1 MVAAP
6 GYTVDSLVTKLRN
19 RYINPNS
26 QSLFQDADVVS
37 LFDDALRDTM
47 IPVIT
52 SVREE
57 FWVKT
62 QDTPINGSTSYT
74 IPSNAAG
81 GILRDVVF
89 VDTAG
94 NEIDL
99 QQLSPAH
106 IKATFPFGY
115 QLPLYTFGYYWQ
127 NDQIKPYPQQAINA
141 TGYTLRMK
149 PIRRPNDL
157 TLSTNCG
164 QVTVISGNVITLSN
178 VPTDWVSTTTFD
190 IIQNAPQ
197 FTAIA
202 EAATI
207 TGAPAGSTI
216 TLTTVPSGLAVGMW
230 VCPTTTSC
238 IPQIP
243 YEGFGLLI
251 ESAIVAMCNSL
262 GDSQGAG
269 LHEKSQAKMR
279 QDFID
284 LITPRSQLGTK
295 KIVNRNNPMSFWNF
309 GSPFIR

>member
-37 LFDDALRDTM
+37 LLDDALRDTL

-62 QDTPINGSTSYT
+62 QDTPVNGSASYT

-81 GILRDVVF
+81 AVLRDVVF

-115 QLPLYTFGYYWQ
+115 QLPLYTFGYYWR
-127 NDQIKPYPQQAINA
+127 NDQIVPYPQQTQFA

-164 QVTVISGNVITLSN
+164 QITNIAGNVLTLGN
-178 VPTDWVSTTTFD
+178 LPADWTTSTTFD

-202 EAATI
+202 EGATI
-207 TGAPAGSTI
+207 TALGGSSI
-216 TLTTVPSGLAVGMW
+216 TLTTVPTGLINGMW

-251 ESAIVAMCNSL
+251 ECAIVAMCNSL
-262 GDSQGAG
+262 GDSQGSG
-269 LHEKSQAKMR
+269 LHEKEREKFR

-284 LITPRSQLGTK
+284 LITPRAQLGNK

>member
-1 MVAAP
+1 MVSAP
-6 GYTVDSLVTKLRN
+6 SYTVDSLVTKFRN
-19 RYINPNS
+19 RHINPNS
-26 QSLFQDADVVS
+26 QSLFLDADVVS
-37 LFDDALRDTM
+37 LLDDELRSTL

-62 QDTPINGSTSYT
+62 QDTPVNGSASYT

-81 GILRDVVF
+81 GVLRDVVF
-89 VDTAG
+89 VDAAG

-127 NDQIKPYPQQAINA
+127 NDQIKPYPQQSQNA

-164 QVTVISGNVITLSN
+164 QITGIASNVISLGNV
-178 VPTDWVSTTTFD
+178 PADWTTATTFD

-207 TGAPAGSTI
+207 TNIGGSSI
-216 TLTTVPSGLAVGMW
+216 TLTTVPTGLLVGMW

-251 ESAIVAMCNSL
+251 ESAIISMCNSM

-269 LHEKSQAKMR
+269 LHEKARNVFRK
-279 QDFID
+279 DFID

-295 KIVNRNNPMSFWNF
+295 KIVNRNMPMSFWNY
-309 GSPFIR
+309 GSPYIR

>member
-6 GYTVDSLVTKLRN
+6 SYTVDSLVTKFRN
-19 RYINPNS
+19 RYLNPTS
-26 QSLFQDADVVS
+26 QSLFQDDDVIS
-37 LFDDALRDTM
+37 LLDDELRSVI

-62 QDTPINGSTSYT
+62 QDTPINGSASYT

-81 GILRDVVF
+81 GVLRDVVF

-94 NEIDL
+94 NEIEIT
-99 QQLSPAH
+99 QLSPAH

-115 QLPLYTFGYYWQ
+115 QLPLYTFGYYWK
-127 NDQIKPYPQQAINA
+127 NDQIVPYPQQAASA

-157 TLSTNCG
+157 TSVDNCG
-164 QVTVISGNVITLSN
+164 QITVIAGKVLTLGN
-178 VPTDWVSTTTFD
+178 VPTDWTTSTTFD

-202 EAATI
+202 EASTI
-207 TGAPAGSTI
+207 TAISGTSV
-216 TLTTVPSGLAVGMW
+216 TLTTVPTGLAVGMW
-230 VCPTTTSC
+230 VCPTTMSC

-243 YEGFGLLI
+243 YEAFGLLI
-251 ESAIVAMCNSL
+251 ESGIVAMCGSL
-262 GDSQGAG
+262 GDTQGAG
-269 LHEKSQAKMR
+269 LHQKTADKYR

-295 KIVNRNNPMSFWNF
+295 KIVNRNNPMSFGSF
-309 GSPFIR
+309 GGPFVR

>member
-6 GYTVDSLVTKLRN
+6 GYIVDSLVTKLRN

-26 QSLFQDADVVS
+26 QNLFLDADVVS
-37 LFDDALRDTM
+37 LLDDALRDTL

-62 QDTPINGSTSYT
+62 QDTPINGSASYT

-106 IKATFPFGY
+106 IKSTFPFGQ
-115 QLPLYTFGYYWQ
+115 QLPLYTFGYYWK
-127 NDQIKPYPQQAINA
+127 NDQIVPYPNQATNA

-164 QVTVISGNVITLSN
+164 QITNIAGNVISLGN
-178 VPTDWVSTTTFD
+178 VPADWRTATTFD

-202 EAATI
+202 EGAAVTNVS
-207 TGAPAGSTI
+207 GSSI
-216 TLTTVPSGLAVGMW
+216 TLTTVPTGLLNGMW

-251 ESAIVAMCNSL
+251 ECAIVAMCNSM
-262 GDSQGAG
+262 GDSQGSG
-269 LHEKSQAKMR
+269 LHAKER
-279 QDFID
+279 EVFRKDFIN

-295 KIVNRNNPMSFWNF
+295 KIVNRNAGLSYGRF

>member
-1 MVAAP
+1 M
-6 GYTVDSLVTKLRN
+6 DDCLRET
-19 RYINPNS
+19 I
-26 QSLFQDADVVS
+26 
-37 LFDDALRDTM
+37 

-57 FWVKT
+57 FWV
-62 QDTPINGSTSYT
+62 STYDQPVTGAASYS

-81 GILRDVVF
+81 AVLRDVVF
-89 VDTAG
+89 VDTQG

-115 QLPLYTFGYYWQ
+115 QLPLYTFGYYWK
-127 NDQIKPYPQQAINA
+127 NDQIVPYPQQTQNA

-157 TLSTNCG
+157 TSINYCG
-164 QVTVISGNVITLSN
+164 QITNIAGNILTLSN
-178 VPTDWVSTTTFD
+178 VPADWSPSITFD
-190 IIQNAPQ
+190 IIQNFPQ

-202 EAATI
+202 TGATI
-207 TGAPAGSTI
+207 SAIGGSSI
-216 TLTTVPSGLAVGMW
+216 TLTTIPTGLAVGMW
-230 VCPTTTSC
+230 VCPTLTSC

-251 ESAIVAMCNSL
+251 EDAICKMAGSM
-262 GDSQGAG
+262 GDSQGVG
-269 LHEKSQAKMR
+269 IHEKFRDKMR

-284 LITPRSQLGTK
+284 LITPRAQLGTK
-295 KIVNRNNPMSFWNF
+295 KVVNRNNPMSFWNF
-309 GSPFIR
+309 GSPYIR

>member
-6 GYTVDSLVTKLRN
+6 GYTVDALVTKLRN
-19 RYINPNS
+19 RYLNPNS
-26 QSLFQDADVVS
+26 QSLFLDSDVVS
-37 LFDDALRDTM
+37 LLDDALRDTL

-62 QDTPINGSTSYT
+62 YDQPINGSASYT

-94 NEIDL
+94 NEIDI

-115 QLPLYTFGYYWQ
+115 QLPLYTFGYYWK
-127 NDQIKPYPQQAINA
+127 NDQIVPYPQQAQNA

-164 QVTVISGNVITLSN
+164 QIISIIGNVVTLGN
-178 VPTDWVSTTTFD
+178 LPTDWTTSTTFD

-197 FTAIA
+197 FTAII
-202 EAATI
+202 EGTTI
-207 TGAPAGSTI
+207 TAIGASSI
-216 TLTTVPSGLAVGMW
+216 TLATVPTGLLVGMW
-230 VCPTTTSC
+230 VCPTTMSC

-243 YEGFGLLI
+243 YEGFGLLL
-251 ESAIVAMCNSL
+251 ESAIVAMCNSM
-262 GDSQGAG
+262 GDSQGSG
-269 LHEKSQAKMR
+269 LHEKARDKFR
-279 QDFID
+279 QDFIN

-295 KIVNRNNPMSFWNF
+295 KVVNRNNPMSFWNF

>member
-1 MVAAP
+1 MVAGP
-6 GYTVDSLVTKLRN
+6 DYTVDGLVTKFRN

-26 QSLFQDADVVS
+26 QNLFQDGDIIS
-37 LFDDALRDTM
+37 LLDDEIRATI

-57 FWVKT
+57 FWVQT
-62 QDTPINGSTSYT
+62 QDTPINGSASYT
-74 IPSNAAG
+74 IPQRSAG
-81 GILRDVVF
+81 AVLRDVVF

-115 QLPLYTFGYYWQ
+115 QLPLYTFGYYWK
-127 NDQIKPYPQQAINA
+127 NDQIVPYPQQAQNA

-157 TLSTNCG
+157 TSSANCG
-164 QVTVISGNVITLSN
+164 QITGISGNVISLNN
-178 VPTDWVSTTTFD
+178 VDPSWTASTTFD
-190 IIQNAPQ
+190 IIQNNPQ
-197 FTAIA
+197 FTSIA
-202 EAATI
+202 DSATI
-207 TGAPAGSTI
+207 TAPPAGSSI
-216 TLTTVPSGLAVGMW
+216 NLTTVPAGISIGMW
-230 VCPTTTSC
+230 VCPAFTSC

-243 YEGFGLLI
+243 YEGFTLLI
-251 ESAIVAMCNSL
+251 EAGICAMCNSM
-262 GDSQGAG
+262 GDSQGSG
-269 LHEKSQAKMR
+269 LHEKKLAKER

-295 KIVNRNNPMSFWNF
+295 KVVNRNSPMSFWNF
-309 GSPFIR
+309 GTPFMR

>member
-1 MVAAP
+1 VTAAP
-6 GYTVDSLVTKLRN
+6 GYTVDQLVTKFQN
-19 RYINPNS
+19 RYLNPNS
-26 QSLFQDADVVS
+26 NALFQAADIIS
-37 LFDDALRDTM
+37 LMDDCLRETI

-62 QDTPINGSTSYT
+62 YDQPVTGASSYT

-81 GILRDVVF
+81 AVLRDVVF

-115 QLPLYTFGYYWQ
+115 QLPLYTFGYYWK
-127 NDQIKPYPQQAINA
+127 NDQIVPYPQQTQNA
-141 TGYTLRMK
+141 LGYTLRMK

-157 TLSTNCG
+157 TSSANCG
-164 QVTVISGNVITLSN
+164 QITVIAGNVLTLTN
-178 VPTDWVSTTTFD
+178 VDPSWTATTTFD
-190 IIQNAPQ
+190 IIQNFPQ
-197 FTAIA
+197 FTSIVDG
-202 EAATI
+202 ATI
-207 TGAPAGSTI
+207 TGTPSGSNI
-216 TLTTVPSGLAVGMW
+216 TLTTVPAGLAVGMW

-251 ESAIVAMCNSL
+251 EDGICKMCASL
-262 GDSQGAG
+262 GDSQGFG
-269 LHEKSQAKMR
+269 LHEKIRDKMR

>member
-19 RYINPNS
+19 RYINPNAI
-26 QSLFQDADVVS
+26 SLFQDADIVS
-37 LFDDALRDTM
+37 LLDDELRSTL

-81 GILRDVVF
+81 GVLRDVVF
-89 VDTAG
+89 VDTQG

-127 NDQIKPYPQQAINA
+127 NDQIKPYPQQAQNA
-141 TGYTLRMK
+141 TGYILRMK

-164 QVTVISGNVITLSN
+164 QITNIATNVLTLGN
-178 VPTDWVSTTTFD
+178 VPTDWTTSTTFD

-207 TGAPAGSTI
+207 TNISGSMI
-216 TLTTVPSGLAVGMW
+216 TLTAVPTGLADGMW

-262 GDSQGAG
+262 GDSQGSG
-269 LHEKSQAKMR
+269 LHEKYRDKNR

>member
-1 MVAAP
+1 M
-6 GYTVDSLVTKLRN
+6 
-19 RYINPNS
+19 
-26 QSLFQDADVVS
+26 VS
-37 LFDDALRDTM
+37 LLDDELRSTI

-62 QDTPINGSTSYT
+62 QDTPINGSASYT

-115 QLPLYTFGYYWQ
+115 QLPLYTFGYYWK
-127 NDQIKPYPQQAINA
+127 NDQIVPYPQQAQNA

-164 QVTVISGNVITLSN
+164 QITLIVGNVITLNS
-178 VPTDWVSTTTFD
+178 VPSSWTTSTTFD

-207 TGAPAGSTI
+207 TLIAGSSL
-216 TLTTVPSGLAVGMW
+216 TLTTVPTGLAVGMW

-251 ESAIVAMCNSL
+251 EAAICAMAASM
-262 GDSQGAG
+262 GDSQGYG
-269 LHEKSQAKMR
+269 LHEKMMLKYR
-279 QDFID
+279 QDFIN

-295 KIVNRNNPMSFWNF
+295 KVVNPNSPMSFWNS
-309 GSPFIR
+309 GSPFMR